1 MNTVGLLGYV
11 DIVYLTIK
19 KKHNQDLKKIN
30 EVIEEWEVP
39 LNWKSKVRELVL
51 EKFRETDYKIY
62 ASFSK
67 KEQNLIYCTG
77 NPEPDDCFRGYIG
90 FLEENTKPVD
100 MKSLNNNSSYIIKN
114 MPDPKL
120 TNLNY
125 QTKGLVVGQVQSGK
139 TANIQALICKAVDA
153 GYRFIVILSGRHN
166 DLRSQTQD
174 RFDDEVF
181 SSSTQNWSRLTDKKN
196 DFERGSHDIDSSS
209 ETAKIAIIKK
219 NVIVMEKMIKS
230 IRENPNYNS
239 IKSFPFLIIDDESD
253 DASIDTNSNDPNLDP
268 TKTNQ
273 KIREIL
279 KLFNKTVYVGFSA
292 TPFANVF
299 IEVNNEQDLYP
310 KDIIHV
316 LPTSE
321 KYIGSRQLFDLDD
334 EKDSVFKFVEPLS
347 SDEEIN
353 VTDLKNSIYSFIL
366 SSCVAIERATTDQ
379 NLSML
384 IHPSYKNIEQDRYR
398 AKVDEVLKDLSTFIE
413 HPEKVDLLNEFKE
426 LWEKDFLPIL
436 DKEHS
441 FESIW
446 QHHKYIISNLE
457 IKQLNHQS
465 DDILDYKISKKI
477 YIIIG
482 GNILSRGLTLN
493 GLLVSFFIRDA
504 KRPNYDTLIQMQRWC
519 GFHKNTDLI
528 RIYTTEKLYSHFKDL
543 VYIEENFRKDIKQ
556 IYDEDNNASPLDIQ
570 PKIQKHP
577 SMRVTNPKKTG
588 SSFTRILGTIMQKTY
603 METKIFY
610 KDKKSLCENI
620 VSVREWIKDKK
631 ISKNDDQ
638 CIKLNVKI
646 TDINRLVES
655 YKFVEKDF
663 KDNLKDRIQN
673 LQSHNISDWVV
684 EIHKIHQKN
693 HTKFQYREDIS
704 VNKAQ
709 RGLHDKNGNLRITKL
724 GAGKVMDKFREE
736 ITDLKKGGLILI
748 MIDEK
753 SNEYEHSRRTADKK
767 TIAEAPVLGLLFIFP
782 KIDTSNDTNQQ
793 PDRTQDRN
801 RLK

>member
-1 MNTVGLLGYV
+1 MNTVSLLGYV

-19 KKHNQDLKKIN
+19 KKHNQDLKRID
-30 EVIEEWEVP
+30 EIIEEWEVP
-39 LNWKSKVRELVL
+39 LNWKSKVRKLVL
-51 EKFRETDYKIY
+51 NKFRDTDYKVY

-67 KEQNLIYCTG
+67 KEQNLVYCTD
-77 NPEPDDCFRGYIG
+77 NPESDDCFRGYIG

-100 MKSLNNNSSYIIKN
+100 TKLLNNDSSYIIKN

-125 QTKGLVVGQVQSGK
+125 QIKGLVVGQVQSGK

-166 DLRSQTQD
+166 DLRSQTQG
-174 RFDDEVF
+174 RFNDEVF
-181 SSSTQNWSRLTDKKN
+181 ISSTQNWSRLTDKEK

-219 NVIVMEKMIKS
+219 NVKVMEKMIKS
-230 IRENPNYNS
+230 IEENPNYNS

-279 KLFNKTVYVGFSA
+279 ELFNKTVYVGFSA

-310 KDIIHV
+310 KDFIHV
-316 LPTSE
+316 LPTP
-321 KYIGSRQLFDLDD
+321 KQYIGSRQLFDLDD
-334 EKDSVFKFVEPLS
+334 EKDSVFKFVQPLS

-366 SSCVAIERATTDQ
+366 SSCVAIEREVTRDQ

-384 IHPSYKNIEQDRYR
+384 IHPSYKNIEQNRYR
-398 AKVDEVLKDLSTFIE
+398 SKVDEIVKDLNAFIE

-426 LWEKDFLPIL
+426 LWRKDFLPIL
-436 DKEHS
+436 DKKHY

-446 QHHKYIISNLE
+446 QHHKYIINKLE

-465 DDILDYKISKKI
+465 DDTLDYKVGKKI

-493 GLLVSFFIRDA
+493 GLLVSFFIRNS
-504 KRPNYDTLIQMQRWC
+504 KTPNYDTLIQMQRWC
-519 GFHKNTDLI
+519 GFKKHTDLI

-543 VYIEENFRKDIKQ
+543 VDIEEGFRKDIKQ

-588 SSFTRILGTIMQKTY
+588 SSFTRILGTIMQKAY
-603 METKIFY
+603 METKVFY
-610 KDKKSLCENI
+610 KDKKLLCDNI
-620 VSVREWIKDKK
+620 ESIREWIKDKK

-638 CIKLNVKI
+638 CIKFNVKI
-646 TDINRLVES
+646 TDINRLVDS
-655 YKFVEKDF
+655 YKFVEEDF
-663 KDNLKDRIQN
+663 EYKLKDRIQN

-684 EIHKIHQKN
+684 EIHKIREKN

-704 VNKAQ
+704 VNKDH

-724 GAGKVMDKFREE
+724 GAGKVLHKLREE

-753 SNEYEHSRRTADKK
+753 SNEYEHKRRDVDKR
-767 TIAEAPVLGLLFIFP
+767 IN
-782 KIDTSNDTNQQ
+782 S
-793 PDRTQDRN
+793 
-801 RLK
+801 